1 MSLTED
7 TVEKETL
14 WALFNRF
21 DGFGLADWGDGLI
34 FCFSDSSLTGF
45 EFIVFQYETCWCL
58 QSDLVAFRG
67 L

>member
-1 MSLTED
+1 M
-7 TVEKETL
+7 
-14 WALFNRF
+14 FNRF

-67 L
+67 LETTEFDVIKEKKLV